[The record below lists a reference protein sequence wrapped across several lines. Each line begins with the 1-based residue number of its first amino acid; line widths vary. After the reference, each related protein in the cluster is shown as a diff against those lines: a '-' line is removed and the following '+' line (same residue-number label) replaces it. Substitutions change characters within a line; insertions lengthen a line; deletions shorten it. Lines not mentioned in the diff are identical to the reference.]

1 MAEPRLDV
9 IGVGEVMLR
18 YSVPVGERLE
28 EARALDVY
36 PGGAEG
42 NTAFALAQLGRRA
55 GWVGALPR
63 NPLGRLVARQ
73 LRAAGVD
80 LDGVVWSEAGRVGT
94 YYVEFAAPPRAIQVV
109 YDRADSCAAQLTPD
123 ALDWD
128 YLLSARIVH
137 VSGITA
143 AVSPSGLAVVRE
155 LLTRARAAGVAVSFD
170 INYRARLWG
179 EAEAR
184 AALRPLVAGV
194 EILFCNQGDA
204 KRIFDATGT
213 PEAIVTR
220 LAEMTGARQ
229 VVTTFG
235 ADGVVGWQA
244 GAFASAAALPVQ
256 MVDRLGAGDA
266 LAAGVLH
273 GWLDGDF
280 RRGLRYGVVLAA
292 LALSQMG
299 DMVVTTPQEVEALLL
314 NAGGGIHR

>member
-73 LRAAGVD
+73 LRTAGVD

>member
-73 LRAAGVD
+73 LRTAGVD

-128 YLLSARIVH
+128 YLLLARIVH

>member
-73 LRAAGVD
+73 LRTAGVD

-155 LLTRARAAGVAVSFD
+155 LLTRARATGVAVSFD

>member
-1 MAEPRLDV
+1 M
-9 IGVGEVMLR
+9 
-18 YSVPVGERLE
+18 
-28 EARALDVY
+28 DVY

-55 GWVGALPR
+55 GWVSALPR
-63 NPLGRLVARQ
+63 NPLGRLVARH
-73 LRAAGVD
+73 LRAAGVN
-80 LDGVVWSEAGRVGT
+80 LDGVVWSDAGRVGT
-94 YYVEFAAPPRAIQVV
+94 YYVEFTAPPRAIQVV
-109 YDRADSCAAQLTPD
+109 YDRADSCAAQLSPN

-143 AVSPSGLAVVRE
+143 ALSPSCLAVVRE
-155 LLTRARAAGVAVSFD
+155 LLARARAAGVAISFD

-184 AALRPLVAGV
+184 AALPPLAEGV
-194 EILFCNQGDA
+194 ELLFCNHGDA
-204 KRIFDATGT
+204 RRIFDATGE
-213 PEAIVTR
+213 PEAIVTQ
-220 LAEMTGARQ
+220 LAATTGARH

-235 ADGVVGWQA
+235 AEGVVAWHA
-244 GAFASAAALPVQ
+244 GTFASAAALPVQ

-280 RRGLRYGVVLAA
+280 ERGLRYGVALAA
-292 LALSQMG
+292 LALSQLG
-299 DMVVTTPQEVEALLL
+299 DMVATTTQEVEALLVS
-314 NAGGGIHR
+314 AGGGIHR

>member
-18 YSVPVGERLE
+18 YSVPAGERLE
-28 EARALDVY
+28 AARSLAVK

-55 GWVGALPR
+55 GWVSALPR

-73 LRAAGVD
+73 MRVAGVN
-80 LDGVVWSEAGRVGT
+80 LEGVVWSDTGRVGT

-109 YDRADSCAAQLTPD
+109 YDRADSCAARLTPD

-128 YLLSARIVH
+128 YLLSARILH

-143 AVSPSGLAVVRE
+143 ALSPSCLAVVRE
-155 LLTRARAAGVAVSFD
+155 LLARAKAAGVAVSFD
-170 INYRARLWG
+170 INYRARLWDA
-179 EAEAR
+179 AEAR
-184 AALRPLVAGV
+184 AVLRPLVEGV
-194 EILFCNQGDA
+194 EVLFCNQGDA
-204 KRIFDATGT
+204 GRIFDATGA
-213 PEAIVTR
+213 PEAILTR
-220 LAEMTGARQ
+220 LAEATGARH

-235 ADGVVGWQA
+235 AEGVVGWQA

-280 RRGLRYGVVLAA
+280 SRGLRYGVVMAA
-292 LALSQMG
+292 LALSQFG
-299 DMVVTTPQEVEALLL
+299 DMVVTTPPEVEALLV